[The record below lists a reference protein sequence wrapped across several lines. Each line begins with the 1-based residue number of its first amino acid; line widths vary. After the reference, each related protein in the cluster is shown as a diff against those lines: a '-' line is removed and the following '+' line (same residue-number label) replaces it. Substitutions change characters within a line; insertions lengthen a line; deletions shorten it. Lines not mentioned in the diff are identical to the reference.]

1 MILKNKT
8 IILGVTGS
16 VAAYKAVDIASKL
29 TQAGATVEVI
39 MTDSAQRFV
48 TPLSFRAVTN
58 RQPVTSMWDMAGE
71 FSIEHVSLAETADA
85 VLVAPATANT
95 IARIAWGFADDMIC
109 STVLA
114 TKAPVIVAPAMN
126 CNMYENAATQKNIQ
140 RLKDRGIVIIE
151 PNSGHLACGT
161 EGKGRLPSTDTII
174 GELSRVLAKECPLAG
189 RKVVVTAG
197 GTREP
202 LDPVRYLGNR
212 SSGKMGHAL
221 ALAAR
226 DAGADVE
233 LISTVDFPVSAG
245 IVVTRVETA
254 AEMLS
259 VVRSAVKGAH
269 ALIMA
274 AAVADFRPVEASKDK
289 IKKGDNG
296 LDLKLEPT
304 EDILSA
310 VKGDFIRVGFA
321 AETGDLLANAR
332 QKLSA
337 KNLDLIV
344 ANDVTSPGA
353 GFGAETNKV
362 TLLFRDG
369 RVEELPLMSKREV
382 AERVVREMDEV

>member
-1 MILKNKT
+1 
-8 IILGVTGS
+8 
-16 VAAYKAVDIASKL
+16 
-29 TQAGATVEVI
+29 
-39 MTDSAQRFV
+39 
-48 TPLSFRAVTN
+48 
-58 RQPVTSMWDMAGE
+58 
-71 FSIEHVSLAETADA
+71 
-85 VLVAPATANT
+85 
-95 IARIAWGFADDMIC
+95 
-109 STVLA
+109 
-114 TKAPVIVAPAMN
+114 
-126 CNMYENAATQKNIQ
+126 
-140 RLKDRGIVIIE
+140 
-151 PNSGHLACGT
+151 
-161 EGKGRLPSTDTII
+161 
-174 GELSRVLAKECPLAG
+174 
-189 RKVVVTAG
+189 
-197 GTREP
+197 
-202 LDPVRYLGNR
+202 
-212 SSGKMGHAL
+212 
-221 ALAAR
+221 
-226 DAGADVE
+226 
-233 LISTVDFPVSAG
+233 
-245 IVVTRVETA
+245 
-254 AEMLS
+254 MLS